1 MQRFFC
7 KVGNSDYAELTDVH
21 GCSMLLHFTNMAFLN
36 FNTHLRVVVTD
47 FTERGRQRE
56 REREKHRC
64 ERNIDQLPPVPTQ
77 QKLSLQAR
85 YVPLMEIEPITF
97 WYLERRSI

>member
-56 REREKHRC
+56 RERE
-64 ERNIDQLPPVPTQ
+64 RNIDVRDTSVGCFLYMP
-77 QKLSLQAR
+77 
-85 YVPLMEIEPITF
+85 
-97 WYLERRSI
+97 